1 MGNILIIDDDL
12 AFTDLLDSYI
22 REICPLL
29 KVEICNNP
37 LTALALIK
45 KGDNE
50 LIIIDLEMPALDG
63 MKVYR
68 FAIDAEVDKKRIVIL
83 SARDPEYLREI
94 FPMGSC
100 LAVLNK
106 FEARQKEVLGMIF
119 KSIQR
124 KLCNPER
131 SASGV

>member
-1 MGNILIIDDDL
+1 MGNILIIDDDQ

-68 FAIDAEVDKKRIVIL
+68 FALDAGVDKKRVVIL
-83 SARDPEYLREI
+83 SARDPEYLREF

-124 KLCNPER
+124 KLCD
-131 SASGV
+131 

>member
-12 AFTDLLDSYI
+12 AFTDLLDAYI

-50 LIIIDLEMPALDG
+50 LVIIDLEMPALDG

-68 FAIDAEVDKKRIVIL
+68 FAIDAGVDKKRIVIL
-83 SARDPEYLREI
+83 SARDPEYLREF

-124 KLCNPER
+124 KLCN
-131 SASGV
+131 

>member
-1 MGNILIIDDDL
+1 MGNILIIDDDQ

-45 KGDNE
+45 KGGNE

-68 FAIDAEVDKKRIVIL
+68 FALDAGIDKKRVVIL
-83 SARDPEYLREI
+83 SARDPEYLREF

-119 KSIQR
+119 KSIQS
-124 KLCNPER
+124 KLCN
-131 SASGV
+131 

>member
-1 MGNILIIDDDL
+1 MGNILIIDDDR

-22 REICPLL
+22 RKICPLL

-63 MKVYR
+63 MKVYS
-68 FAIDAEVDKKRIVIL
+68 FAIDAGVDKKRIVIL
-83 SARDPEYLREI
+83 SARDPEYLREF

-119 KSIQR
+119 KSIQK
-124 KLCNPER
+124 KLC
-131 SASGV
+131 S

>member
-1 MGNILIIDDDL
+1 MGKILIIDDDH

-37 LTALALIK
+37 LVALSLIAK
-45 KGDNE
+45 DDNE
-50 LIIIDLEMPALDG
+50 LVIIDLEMPALDG

-68 FAIDAEVDKKRIVIL
+68 FALDAGVDNKRIVIL
-83 SARDPEYLREI
+83 SAREPEYLREF

-124 KLCNPER
+124 KTCN
-131 SASGV
+131 

>member
-1 MGNILIIDDDL
+1 MGNILIIDDDQ

-37 LTALALIK
+37 LTALALLK
-45 KGDNE
+45 KGGNE
-50 LIIIDLEMPALDG
+50 LVIIDLEMPALDG

-68 FAIDAEVDKKRIVIL
+68 FALDAGVDKKRIVIL
-83 SARDPEYLREI
+83 SARDPEYLREF

-106 FEARQKEVLGMIF
+106 YEARQKEVLGMIF

-124 KLCNPER
+124 KLCN
-131 SASGV
+131 